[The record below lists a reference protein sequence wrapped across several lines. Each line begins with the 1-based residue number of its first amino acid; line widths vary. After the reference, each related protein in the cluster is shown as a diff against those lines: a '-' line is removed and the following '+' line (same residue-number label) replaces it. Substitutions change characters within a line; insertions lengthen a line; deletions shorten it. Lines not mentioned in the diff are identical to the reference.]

1 MKKELN
7 YNHNIDELLVKS
19 LLDEAT
25 VAEQIEINQW
35 LADSEDNQRYFE
47 HFELIWTQ
55 SKQLAL
61 HSQIDEEAAWLRFR
75 KRTRQPEEETP
86 VIPLYQ
92 KPAFPLFRVAATLVF
107 LLGAAW
113 LAYFYTAQFT
123 GKDQILVAS
132 GAETLTDTL
141 PDGSVVVLNKKST
154 ISYPRDFRGNTRQ
167 VAMTGE
173 AFFQVEPD
181 KSKPFIISVNDVTV
195 KVVGTSFN
203 VKDNDK
209 KTEVIVE
216 TGLVEVTRKHEKVRL
231 VPKQKATALK
241 SEPDLVKQNT
251 EDDFYK
257 YYRTQKL
264 VCEGT
269 PLWRLVEILNEVYDA
284 DIVIGNEK
292 LRDLPINSTYDH
304 QPLNNILDLISE
316 TLTLK
321 VEHQGQ
327 QIILK

>member
-19 LLDEAT
+19 MLDEAT
-25 VAEQIEINQW
+25 VAEQIEISQW
-35 LADSEDNQRYFE
+35 LLDSEANQQYFE

-61 HSQIDEEAAWLRFR
+61 HSQVDEETAWQRFR
-75 KRTRQPEEETP
+75 KRTRQAEVETP
-86 VIPLYQ
+86 VIPLHQ
-92 KPAFPLFRVAATLVF
+92 KPAFRLFRVAAMLVL

-113 LAYFYTAQFT
+113 LAYFYTARFT
-123 GKDQILVAS
+123 GKDQVVIAS

-154 ISYPRDFRGNTRQ
+154 LSYPQDFRGNTRK

-173 AFFQVEPD
+173 AFFQVVPD

-203 VKDNDK
+203 VKDTGK

-231 VPKQKATALK
+231 IPKQKVTALK
-241 SEPDLVKQNT
+241 SGPDLVKQNT

-257 YYRTQKL
+257 YYRTKKL
-264 VCEGT
+264 VCDGT
-269 PLWRLVEILNEVYDA
+269 PLWRLVETLNEVYDA
-284 DIVIGNEK
+284 DIVIENET
-292 LRDLPINSTYDH
+292 LRDLPINSTFDH
-304 QPLNNILDLISE
+304 EPLNNILDLISE

-321 VEHQGQ
+321 VEHQEQ
-327 QIILK
+327 HIILK